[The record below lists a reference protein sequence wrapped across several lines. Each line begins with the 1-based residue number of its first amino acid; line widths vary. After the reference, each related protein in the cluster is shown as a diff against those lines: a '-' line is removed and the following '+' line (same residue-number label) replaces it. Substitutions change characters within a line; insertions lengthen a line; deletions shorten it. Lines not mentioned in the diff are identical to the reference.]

1 MKSLNYSLIIVIII
15 SMGFACNIST
25 GKLKS
30 DIPVSTYD
38 KDKAQKYKADELGMK
53 KYVMAFLKRGPNR
66 ETDPVK
72 AAELQK
78 AHLKNIGRLADEGK
92 LILAGPFLDDG
103 EIRGIYI
110 FNVETLDEARQLTE
124 TDPAIKSGHL
134 IMELKPWYG
143 SAALIEVNS
152 IHKTLAQKKLGE

>member
-1 MKSLNYSLIIVIII
+1 MRFLNYLLILILL
-15 SMGFACNIST
+15 IST
-25 GKLKS
+25 ISACSLSSRKIKS
-30 DIPVSTYD
+30 ENTASTYN
-38 KDKAQKYKADELGMK
+38 KEKALKYKADELGMK

-78 AHLKNIGRLADEGK
+78 AHLQNIGRMADEGK

-103 EIRGIYI
+103 ELRGIYI

-134 IMELKPWYG
+134 SMELKPWYG
-143 SAALIEVNS
+143 SAALMEVNA
-152 IHKTLAQKKLGE
+152 IHKTLSLKKLGE

>member
-1 MKSLNYSLIIVIII
+1 MRFLNYFLILILLI
-15 SMGFACNIST
+15 STLFACSLSS
-25 GKLKS
+25 GKIKS
-30 DIPVSTYD
+30 ENTASTYN
-38 KDKAQKYKADELGMK
+38 KEKALKYKADELGMK

-78 AHLKNIGRLADEGK
+78 AHLQNIGRMADEGK

-103 EIRGIYI
+103 ELRGIYI

-134 IMELKPWYG
+134 SIELKPWYG
-143 SAALIEVNS
+143 SAALMEVNA
-152 IHKTLAQKKLGE
+152 IHKTLSSKKLGE